1 MEDPYSPA
9 RPTSA
14 PAPIAAICPHC
25 LKLLLSV
32 GWLINPDNPQRQECG
47 LVTIYH
53 NDPDC
58 MVALSCQMVPVERSR
73 IQAPPEFRPIGRG

>member
-1 MEDPYSPA
+1 MEEPDSPA

-25 LKLLLSV
+25 RKALLSV
-32 GWLINPDNPQRQECG
+32 GWLINQECG

-58 MVALSCQMVPVERSR
+58 MVALSCQMVPVERPR
-73 IQAPPEFRPIGRG
+73 IQVPPEFRPIGRG